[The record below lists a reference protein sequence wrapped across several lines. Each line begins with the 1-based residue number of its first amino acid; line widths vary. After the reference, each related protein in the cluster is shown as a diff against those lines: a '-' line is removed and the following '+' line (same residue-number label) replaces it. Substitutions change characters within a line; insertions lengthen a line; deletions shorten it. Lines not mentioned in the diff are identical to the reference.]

1 MAIYPA
7 IERSEWAS
15 ERLMREIE
23 RTPLAANVGALLDD
37 AAERWRDRP
46 FLVFFDDDDTLSYA
60 DVARHVRHAAG
71 ALAAIGVGT
80 GTHVAVM
87 LPTARTWPITWLA
100 LARLGAVT
108 IPINYNYT
116 PRELAWM
123 LDDSDASHL
132 VIHRDYLSVLESIE
146 GGAPLARGNVVVA
159 GGAAGYPHH
168 LERMMD
174 AGHRTPTVEVD
185 RDALMNI
192 QYTSGT
198 TGLPK
203 GAMLTHR
210 YWLTF
215 GRNGAAQFQD
225 SLERILISQPYY
237 YVDGQWLTLVT
248 LYQGATAYVAR
259 RMHSSRFLDWL
270 RTWRISYCNFPEVV
284 AKQPES
290 PDDRM
295 DHLVALSCYSHRK
308 DNYAMYER
316 RFGAPARQGFSMTE
330 LGCAIHVPMEAH
342 AMTGTGTVGV
352 PVAFREAMVA
362 DAAGV
367 RVKPGEYGE
376 LCVRGAGIFEGYY
389 RRPEASAAAFRGDW
403 FRTGDVACED
413 ETGWFFYLGRMK
425 DLVRRSSENVSAVE
439 VEGVLRGA
447 DGVLESAVVPVPDEL
462 RGEEVKGVSQARSRC
477 GAGRC
482 VALAGVR
489 ALREEPRAVQD
500 PSLRRV
506 RRRVSAH
513 AEPEDQEVGVVEGEG
528 GSAGREFRSRGRAVA
543 VDCGPCVVR
552 EGERDPDRSRLL
564 CEASR
569 RVGSRSRAKAV
580 RNSGGQPGRGS
591 SE

>member
-7 IERSEWAS
+7 SERSTWAS

-23 RTPLAANVGALLDD
+23 RTPLPANVGALLDD
-37 AAERWRDRP
+37 AAERRGDRP
-46 FLVFFDDDDTLSYA
+46 FLVFFDDDDTLTYA
-60 DVARHVRHAAG
+60 DVALLVRDAAG
-71 ALAAIGVGT
+71 ALAAVGVAAGT
-80 GTHVAVM
+80 RVGVM
-87 LPTARTWPITWLA
+87 LPTSRTWPITWLA

-108 IPINYNYT
+108 VPINFNYT
-116 PRELAWM
+116 PRELAYT

-132 VIHRDYLSVLESIE
+132 VIHRDYVTVLESVE
-146 GGAPLARGNVVVA
+146 GGAPLPRGNVVVA

-174 AGHRTPTVEVD
+174 AGRPAPTAEVD

-198 TGLPK
+198 TGPPK

-225 SLERILISQPYY
+225 RLERILVSQPYY

-259 RMHSSRFLDWL
+259 RMRASRFLDWL
-270 RTWRISYCNFPEVV
+270 RNFRISYCNFPEVV
-284 AKQPES
+284 AKQPQS

-295 DHLVALSCYSHRK
+295 DHLVALSCYSHRRES
-308 DNYAMYER
+308 YAMHER
-316 RFGAPARQGFSMTE
+316 RFGGRARQGFSMTE
-330 LGCAIHVPMEAH
+330 LGCAIYVPMEADG
-342 AMTGTGTVGV
+342 MTGTGTVGV

-362 DAAGV
+362 DAVGA

-376 LCVRGAGIFEGYY
+376 LCVRGAGIFEGYW
-389 RRPEASAAAFRGDW
+389 RRPEATSAAFRGAW

-425 DLVRRSSENVSAVE
+425 DMVRRSSENVSAVE

-447 DGVLESAVVPVPDEL
+447 DGVLEAAVVPVPDEL
-462 RGEEVKGVSQARSRC
+462 RGEEVKAYLKLDASAAPDDALLSRVFNHCAKNLARFKIPRYVEFVEEFPRTPSLKIRKSALLSAKEDLR
-477 GAGRC
+477 AGSFD
-482 VALAGVR
+482 
-489 ALREEPRAVQD
+489 REE
-500 PSLRRV
+500 
-506 RRRVSAH
+506 
-513 AEPEDQEVGVVEGEG
+513 
-528 GSAGREFRSRGRAVA
+528 GRWR
-543 VDCGPCVVR
+543 
-552 EGERDPDRSRLL
+552 
-564 CEASR
+564 
-569 RVGSRSRAKAV
+569 
-580 RNSGGQPGRGS
+580 
-591 SE
+591 

>member
-1 MAIYPA
+1 MAIYA
-7 IERSEWAS
+7 ANQRAEWAS

-37 AAERWRDRP
+37 AAERWRDRT
-46 FLVFFDDDDTLSYA
+46 FLVFFDDDDILSYA
-60 DVARHVRHAAG
+60 DVARLVRDAAG
-71 ALAAIGVGT
+71 ALAAIGVGA
-80 GTHVAVM
+80 GAHVAVM
-87 LPTARTWPITWLA
+87 LPTARTWPIAWLA

-132 VIHRDYLSVLESIE
+132 VIHRDYVAVFESIE

-174 AGHRTPTVEVD
+174 AGHRAPAVEVD
-185 RDALMNI
+185 RDALLNI

-225 SLERILISQPYY
+225 RLERILISQPYY

-330 LGCAIHVPMEAH
+330 LGCAIYVPMEAH

-362 DAAGV
+362 DATGA

-376 LCVRGAGIFEGYY
+376 LCIRGVGIFEGYY
-389 RRPEASAAAFRGDW
+389 RKPEASAAAFHGDW
-403 FRTGDVACED
+403 FRTGDLACED

-425 DLVRRSSENVSAVE
+425 EMVRRSSENVSAVE

-447 DGVLESAVVPVPDEL
+447 DGVLEAAVVPVPDEL
-462 RGEEVKGVSQARSRC
+462 RGEEVKAYLMLDP
-477 GAGRC
+477 GAGPDD
-482 VALAGVR
+482 ALLARVFEHCAKNLAR
-489 ALREEPRAVQD
+489 FKIPRYVEFVEEFPRT
-500 PSLRRV
+500 PSLKIKK
-506 RRRVSAH
+506 SAFLSVK
-513 AEPEDQEVGVVEGEG
+513 ED
-528 GSAGREFRSRGRAVA
+528 
-543 VDCGPCVVR
+543 
-552 EGERDPDRSRLL
+552 L
-564 CEASR
+564 
-569 RVGSRSRAKAV
+569 RVGSFDRV
-580 RNSGGQPGRGS
+580 EGRWR
-591 SE
+591 